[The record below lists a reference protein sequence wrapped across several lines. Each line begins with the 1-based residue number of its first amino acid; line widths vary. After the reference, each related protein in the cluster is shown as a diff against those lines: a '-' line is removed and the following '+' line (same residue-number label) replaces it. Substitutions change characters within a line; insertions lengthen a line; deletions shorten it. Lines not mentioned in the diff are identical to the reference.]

1 MILSRRS
8 FLKVAGLSAVAV
20 AGASMFTGCN
30 ANNLFSTGVVYS
42 ANVGSGITEETIK
55 KLNENNS
62 TKAVPGH
69 SDLYSDPNKC
79 VSAVNNQLRGAAA
92 LNVEAAKG
100 VEVDTAKI
108 AYKKN
113 EKGEIVK
120 ENGKE
125 VYVIEAVLK
134 KTETK

>member
-42 ANVGSGITEETIK
+42 AKVVSGITEETIK

>member
-42 ANVGSGITEETIK
+42 AKVGSGITEETIK

>member
-42 ANVGSGITEETIK
+42 AKVGSGITEETIR